1 MRSPDA
7 SANDLMGVAL
17 EVNLKVGEGARIIR
31 NFDKQKQKLW
41 LWLTLQKSVC
51 VCAGGWGGVLNV
63 MFKRVK
69 KKKTPRQTTITVLG
83 LLGVIV
89 NSKLQHHTTKRGKPP
104 HEKN

>member
-1 MRSPDA
+1 MMLFNIPTVLYRAKEWVKSPDA

-51 VCAGGWGGVLNV
+51 VCGWVGRGVECYV
-63 MFKRVK
+63 
-69 KKKTPRQTTITVLG
+69 
-83 LLGVIV
+83 
-89 NSKLQHHTTKRGKPP
+89 
-104 HEKN
+104 

>member
-69 KKKTPRQTTITVLG
+69 KKQNTTPNHNNGARTA
-83 LLGVIV
+83 
-89 NSKLQHHTTKRGKPP
+89 RG
-104 HEKN
+104 HC

>member
-69 KKKTPRQTTITVLG
+69 KNTPRQTTITVLG

-89 NSKLQHHTTKRGKPP
+89 NSKLQHHTTKRENHLMK
-104 HEKN
+104 KIK

>member
-1 MRSPDA
+1 MKSPDA

-17 EVNLKVGEGARIIR
+17 EVNLKVGERARLIR
-31 NFDKQKQKLW
+31 NFDRQKQKLW

-69 KKKTPRQTTITVLG
+69 KKTPRQTTITVLG

-89 NSKLQHHTTKRGKPP
+89 NSKLQHHTPP